1 MTVLSSKPLHDP
13 NLKKRNKNLINL
25 SNQLTELNK
34 MISFTWFHLIAAL
47 TQKKK
52 KERKKGNDKA
62 EKRLDGEKEDKVSVS
77 LWLIA
82 LLLSGSLSL

>member
-25 SNQLTELNK
+25 SSQLTELNK

-47 TQKKK
+47 TKKK
-52 KERKKGNDKA
+52 KKRE
-62 EKRLDGEKEDKVSVS
+62 EKRK
-77 LWLIA
+77 
-82 LLLSGSLSL
+82 